1 MMSSVAL
8 FTAVSWLCF
17 SFHVMV
23 AHPLVDSWHHL
34 SPGHDL
40 SGMTHAHCEQ
50 EEAHH
55 GCSCAHGEP
64 QDSHTSHCHAF
75 HPDAAKAQYKTKHIA
90 PPVFSLVDLPDL
102 HQMFQPNG
110 TCGFQATNPKAPPEQ
125 LFITHKS
132 FLI

>member
-1 MMSSVAL
+1 MMQSVAL

-40 SGMTHAHCEQ
+40 SGMTHAHCEK

-55 GCSCAHGEP
+55 GCACAHGES
-64 QDSHTSHCHAF
+64 QDSHASHCHAF
-75 HPDAAKAQYKTKHIA
+75 HPDATKAQSKLIHIT
-90 PPVFSLVDLPDL
+90 PPAFSLVDLSDL
-102 HQMFQPNG
+102 HRVLQLQV
-110 TCGFQATNPKAPPEQ
+110 TCGFKTTFPKVPPEH
-125 LFITHKS
+125 LFLTHS
-132 FLI
+132 SLLI